1 MVNLFERLDRGRPP
15 TEESSPPIER
25 LLDWLV
31 SHWPKDTVTARE
43 IYTYGPN
50 SIRHRKTT
58 LSLAHMLVERGW
70 LVPTESR
77 GRHSAGCGRLDEIST
92 GTVIDVLFALA
103 HRTSSENSYQLTA
116 DS

>member
-1 MVNLFERLDRGRPP
+1 MVSLFERLDRGRPP

-31 SHWPKDTVTARE
+31 SHWPKNTVTARE

-50 SIRHRKTT
+50 SIRDRKTT

-70 LVPTESR
+70 LVPIESR
-77 GRHSAGCGRLDEIST
+77 GRHGAGCGRHNRREWKIVR
-92 GTVIDVLFALA
+92 GANPPAEAARRKVLGGP
-103 HRTSSENSYQLTA
+103 S
-116 DS
+116 